1 MDDPD
6 VEEGLVEPEDPA
18 KEDDDADADA
28 EDDGEG
34 KLL

>member
-18 KEDDDADADA
+18 GVDDDVDDDA
-28 EDDGEG
+28 EDDGGG
-34 KLL
+34 KL